1 MFHLKRVH
9 EQVNVFNVVI
19 NIFSNFILDKTMEID
34 DRDPPWIN
42 DFIKNKIKQKNK
54 AFRLFNLSYSCQ
66 SVVKNL
72 KELILV

>member
-1 MFHLKRVH
+1 
-9 EQVNVFNVVI
+9 
-19 NIFSNFILDKTMEID
+19 MEID
-34 DRDPPWIN
+34 DRDPPWTN